1 MPSTLLAT
9 TLMIA
14 LGQMPGGP
22 YDGGGADVYPAPDN
36 GAVVNGAPVNGAP
49 VNGAAVNGAAVNGAA
64 VNGAAVNG
72 GYEGGGQPVNGY
84 FANAYGNYRMN
95 PAMQPVSPGGGPVTD
110 PYLNYDAYEPWVHG
124 YWQELPAYGGF
135 TYFRPY
141 NYRHVYVQSEV
152 AASWG
157 TSAQMPYSQ
166 EYFRRA
172 REQGILEQRTT
183 STGRTGLPFVYRQ
196 RPRTNR
202 QHQPEIIAKASAERP
217 AQQRPVARQPSSA
230 ARGPLFPSR

>member
-1 MPSTLLAT
+1 MTSTLLAT

-14 LGQMPGGP
+14 LGQLPGGP
-22 YDGGGADVYPAPDN
+22 GAPTPVEAYPVPDN
-36 GAVVNGAPVNGAP
+36 GPAVTGSYQNGLPPANGF
-49 VNGAAVNGAAVNGAA
+49 
-64 VNGAAVNG
+64 
-72 GYEGGGQPVNGY
+72 
-84 FANAYGNYRMN
+84 FANPYLNYRLN

-124 YWQELPAYGGF
+124 YWQELPAFGG
-135 TYFRPY
+135 YAYYRPY

-166 EYFRRA
+166 EYYRRA

-183 STGRTGLPFVYRQ
+183 AITRPGWPLVYRQ
-196 RPRTNR
+196 RPKAMK
-202 QHQPEIIAKASAERP
+202 QPEIIAKTSAERVV
-217 AQQRPVARQPSSA
+217 QQKPLARQSSA
-230 ARGPLFPSR
+230 ASRGPLFPRR

>member
-1 MPSTLLAT
+1 MPSSLLAA
-9 TLMIA
+9 TLMVA
-14 LGQMPGGP
+14 LGQMPGGAVPGPQP
-22 YDGGGADVYPAPDN
+22 YPVPDN
-36 GAVVNGAPVNGAP
+36 GAAFNG
-49 VNGAAVNGAAVNGAA
+49 NGAAF
-64 VNGAAVNG
+64 NG
-72 GYEGGGQPVNGY
+72 GYQGGYQGSYPGGEQTVDQPASAY
-84 FANAYGNYRMN
+84 FANPYGNYRIN
-95 PAMQPVSPGGGPVTD
+95 PAMQPASPGGGPVTD

-124 YWQELPAYGGF
+124 YWQELPAFGGYA
-135 TYFRPY
+135 YFRPY

-183 STGRTGLPFVYRQ
+183 STGRAGLPMVYRQ

-202 QHQPEIIAKASAERP
+202 QPPSEIIAKASAERP
-217 AQQRPVARQPSSA
+217 AQQKSVPRQPSSA
-230 ARGPLFPSR
+230 RGTM

>member
-9 TLMIA
+9 ALMIT
-14 LGQMPGGP
+14 LGQMPGAPPAGP
-22 YDGGGADVYPAPDN
+22 QPPADAQVYPVPDN
-36 GAVVNGAPVNGAP
+36 GVTY
-49 VNGAAVNGAAVNGAA
+49 
-64 VNGAAVNG
+64 NG
-72 GYEGGGQPVNGY
+72 GYQTGVQPGYQTTGDQTANAY
-84 FANAYGNYRMN
+84 FANPYGNYRLN
-95 PAMQPVSPGGGPVTD
+95 PAMQPASPGGGPVTD

-124 YWQELPAYGGF
+124 YWQELPAFGG
-135 TYFRPY
+135 YAYYRPY

-157 TSAQMPYSQ
+157 TSTQMPYSQ

-183 STGRTGLPFVYRQ
+183 STGRTGLPLVYRQ

-202 QHQPEIIAKASAERP
+202 PPQPEIIAKASAESFTPRK
-217 AQQRPVARQPSSA
+217 PVSRQPASA
-230 ARGPLFPSR
+230 VRGPSFPGR